1 MQTILDTLCIIFIYL
16 QEVETSEKNAFTKRI
31 DGVKNKMTKAR
42 SDLRVKVGSQFT
54 ISVASSNFSAQVG
67 LPALQSE
74 EKFPSDGSLLP
85 PNGIKYCSEPELKS
99 ADEAR
104 VPERSGSRA
113 CSEGPECEGYVNI
126 ERGPGGQS

>member
-1 MQTILDTLCIIFIYL
+1 MFNRTLSKREELASYRLLCIFR
-16 QEVETSEKNAFTKRI
+16 FR
-31 DGVKNKMTKAR
+31 
-42 SDLRVKVGSQFT
+42 SQFT

-74 EKFPSDGSLLP
+74 EKFPSAGSLLP
-85 PNGIKYCSEPELKS
+85 QNGIKYCSEPELKS
-99 ADEAR
+99 ADDAR
-104 VPERSGSRA
+104 APQRSGSRA